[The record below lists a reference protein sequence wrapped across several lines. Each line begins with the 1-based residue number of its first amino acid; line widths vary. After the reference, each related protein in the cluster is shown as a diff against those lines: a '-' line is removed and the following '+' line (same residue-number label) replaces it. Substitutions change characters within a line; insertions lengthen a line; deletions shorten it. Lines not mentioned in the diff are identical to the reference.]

1 MNGNHNGNRYIE
13 LSELVTHLPNQV
25 PKTSAKPN
33 GLGRAAFAARGS
45 TDDRQSA
52 HFGSRGEDFVI
63 ARRLQ

>member
-1 MNGNHNGNRYIE
+1 MQ
-13 LSELVTHLPNQV
+13 NQV
-25 PKTSAKPN
+25 PKISAKLN

-45 TDDRQSA
+45 TNDRQSA